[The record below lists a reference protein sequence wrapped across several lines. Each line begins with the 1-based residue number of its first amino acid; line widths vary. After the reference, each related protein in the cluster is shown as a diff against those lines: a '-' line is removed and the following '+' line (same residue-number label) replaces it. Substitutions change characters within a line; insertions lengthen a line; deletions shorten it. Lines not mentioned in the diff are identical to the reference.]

1 MTYAYITLLFCMLL
15 FELRISGRKFSP
27 SVVMISL
34 WMVILV
40 ICDYFSD
47 ELWELSNETLSWITL
62 GCVAFFF
69 GGVFGKAITPARFN
83 FNPVGRMPTL
93 IVMPVYII
101 MFALFYLMM
110 KAGALEDDNWYVGIR
125 RIINYG
131 EPDWSFSAFGYIYY
145 LIYPVLYLSAV
156 RYYSLQNS
164 KKDRNIFWFHFFMCL
179 LYALMSTAKLKLL
192 LVVVPVFFIRSYY
205 RPTSTKLLII
215 AGGLFLSALFGSLLL
230 LNKLSGNDGI
240 SNIIITTL
248 GNYTFFNV
256 FALDKLDFKP
266 IMQGICTGSENAC
279 AIMPFYD
286 YGDFSTNIYTIMY
299 SFVEYGLYAYIA
311 FQFFIGL
318 IHNAIDKVA
327 RTSNNVFAVVFSA
340 VLYVPLVFQIMDNQ
354 YTASKYMLYIMTLS
368 YILYFIKS
376 RNIFLLKRA

>member
-15 FELRISGRKFSP
+15 FELRLSGRKFSP
-27 SVVMISL
+27 TVVMISL

-69 GGVFGKAITPARFN
+69 GGVFGKAITTARFR
-83 FNPVGRMPTL
+83 FNPIGRMPTL

-101 MFALFYLMM
+101 MFVLFYLMM
-110 KAGALEDDNWYVGIR
+110 KAGALEDDSWYVGIR

-230 LNKLSGNDGI
+230 LNKLSGDDGI
-240 SNIIITTL
+240 TNIIVTTI

-266 IMQGICTGSENAC
+266 IIQGICTGSENAC

-299 SFVEYGLYAYIA
+299 SFVEYGMYAYIA

-318 IHNAIDKVA
+318 IHNAIDKIA

-368 YILYFIKS
+368 YMLYFIKS

>member
-15 FELRISGRKFSP
+15 FELRLSSRKFSP
-27 SVVMISL
+27 TVVMISL
-34 WMVILV
+34 WMVILI

-47 ELWELSNETLSWITL
+47 ELWELSNEALSWITL

-69 GGVFGKAITPARFN
+69 GGIFGKAITPARFR
-83 FNPVGRMPTL
+83 FTPVGRMPTL
-93 IVMPVYII
+93 IVMPVYLI

-110 KAGALEDDNWYVGIR
+110 QAGATEDDNWYVGIR

-240 SNIIITTL
+240 TNTIITTL

-266 IMQGICTGSENAC
+266 IIQGICNGSENAC

-318 IHNAIDKVA
+318 IHNSIDKIA
-327 RTSNNVFAVVFSA
+327 RTSNNAFAVVFSA

-376 RNIFLLKRA
+376 RDIFLLKRA